1 MTQSCAFTDPGVLL
15 TYRPSTAEGFRR
27 VVNYIDKVLKGV
39 KPADIPVEQPTKSEL
54 VINLHTARSL
64 GLKIAPKVLALTDEV
79 IE

>member
-1 MTQSCAFTDPGVLL
+1 
-15 TYRPSTAEGFRR
+15 
-27 VVNYIDKVLKGV
+27 
-39 KPADIPVEQPTKSEL
+39 L